1 MNGPTNPG
9 RAPVPPPDPGNT
21 NYMNDDTT
29 AAYDPRPVVSV
40 DRIMATP
47 SDYREVRPAVQRTGA
62 QNTRVRPALQNALAH
77 LREMPPFAR
86 EREIK
91 TGRYSHF
98 SAKERAYLL
107 NAKY

>member
-1 MNGPTNPG
+1 MY
-9 RAPVPPPDPGNT
+9 R
-21 NYMNDDTT
+21 NDDTT
-29 AAYDPRPVVSV
+29 AGYDPRPVISV
-40 DRIMATP
+40 DRIAATP
-47 SDYREVRPAVQRTGA
+47 SDYREVQPAVLPTSQK
-62 QNTRVRPALQNALAH
+62 TRARPDLQNALAH

-98 SAKERAYLL
+98 SAKQRAYLL